1 MKKNNLR
8 IFTWQIHGNYL
19 YYLSH
24 VPHEIYVPFSADRT
38 GDYAG
43 CFDGFPWPATV
54 KNIAVEEIA
63 GLDLDCI
70 IFQKPNH
77 YLKDQYE
84 ILTEDQRRLPR
95 IYLEHDPPQE
105 HPTNTRHPVDD
116 PNVLLVHVTHYNRLM
131 WDNGN
136 VPTKVIDHG
145 VIVPPGV
152 SYTGEIPKGLV
163 VINHI
168 AKRGRRL
175 GRDIFEA
182 VRTEVP
188 LDIVGMGSEE
198 VGGLGEIPHDSLAR
212 FEAQY
217 RFLFNP
223 IRYTSLGLAVC
234 EAMLLGMPV
243 VGIASTEMSRAI
255 ENGKSGYVD
264 TDITRLIA
272 CMHELLRDPGLA
284 KKLGQGAR
292 ACAEKRFTV
301 QRFVNDW
308 NDALSL
314 VTG

>member
-1 MKKNNLR
+1 MQKGKLR

-24 VPHEIYVPFSADRT
+24 VPHEIYVPFNAARA
-38 GDYAG
+38 GDYSG

-54 KNIAVEEIA
+54 KNVPVEDIAS
-63 GLDLDCI
+63 LDLDCI
-70 IFQKPNH
+70 IFQRPSH

-84 ILTEDQRRLPR
+84 ILTEEQRRLPR

-105 HPTNTRHPVDD
+105 HPTNTRHPVND

-131 WDNGN
+131 WDSGN
-136 VPTKVIDHG
+136 VSTRVIDHG
-145 VIVPPGV
+145 VTVPDGAV
-152 SYTGEIPKGLV
+152 YTGEIPRGLV
-163 VINHI
+163 VVNNI

-175 GRDIFEA
+175 GKDIFES
-182 VRTEVP
+182 VREEVP
-188 LDIVGMGSEE
+188 LDIIGIGSEE

-212 FEAQY
+212 FEARY

-223 IRYTSLGLAVC
+223 IRYTSLGLSVC

-255 ENGKSGYVD
+255 EDGVSGYAD
-264 TDITRLIA
+264 TDVARLIR
-272 CMHELLRDPGLA
+272 CMQRLLQDPALA
-284 KKLGQGAR
+284 KTLGQGAR
-292 ACAEKRFTV
+292 AYAEKRFNV
-301 QRFVNDW
+301 RRFVDDW